1 MVGLCCSRKRPWGLL
16 GMGWSTKLDSKDF
29 GAGKTEL
36 ELELLEEVDF
46 RDGCG
51 WP

>member
-1 MVGLCCSRKRPWGLL
+1 MLFTKMPLGLAGYGLVDVTVTGQQRL
-16 GMGWSTKLDSKDF
+16 

-36 ELELLEEVDF
+36 ELELLEEMDF

-51 WP
+51 

>member
-1 MVGLCCSRKRPWGLL
+1 MLFTKTPLGLAGYGLVDVT
-16 GMGWSTKLDSKDF
+16 GQQRDF